1 MKDTNIRIPLYAAL
15 ALAIALAACQPGK
28 ATELRE
34 QALVAAPGKPN
45 LIGTAYAQYLVSM
58 IVRAE
63 RIVISEHSD
72 AYDGVTGKGPAKPI
86 VDYTE
91 HTLTKNQSD
100 LLLGAVLEMDP
111 SAHGAPPVGQFK
123 SRHTMRFYVD
133 GKLLSTM
140 ELCFDC
146 GQIRWQGGLDAPY
159 PDAMVATLKKAI
171 RNFGLTTDRDWDK
184 YALAHEKNLKK

>member
-15 ALAIALAACQPGK
+15 ALAIALAACQPGQ

-45 LIGTAYAQYLVSM
+45 LIGTAYAQYLVGM
-58 IVRAE
+58 IVRTE

-72 AYDGVTGKGPAKPI
+72 AYDGVARNGPAKPV
-86 VDYTE
+86 VDYAE
-91 HTLTKNQSD
+91 STLSKNQSD
-100 LLLGAVLEMDP
+100 LLLDAVLKMDP
-111 SAHGAPPVGQFK
+111 STHGAPPVGQFK
-123 SRHTMRFYVD
+123 SRHTLRFYGD

-140 ELCFDC
+140 DLCFDC

-159 PDAMVATLKKAI
+159 PDAMLGTLKKTI
-171 RNFGLTTDRDWDK
+171 LNFGLTTDRDWDK
-184 YALAHEKNLKK
+184 YALAHEKSANK